1 MDQSSSWYFEW
12 LVHWGIRRGTKHA
25 YIKKLFCSSIPPL
38 ELLVLSDGDPWNS
51 SIARVG
57 TPWCGVGQWWWTVIH
72 DNMASPL
79 CPTLSNPKRKI
90 ENVITDEIGV
100 SDIFPKC
107 IVLKSREDLTPLT
120 KLSPF
125 VIEKCIKSCA
135 GEVKNVTKLRSG
147 GLMIECQRQQSVRLL
162 SLKQIHNI
170 EISSSPHIILNSSR
184 GIIRYRDDD
193 LSELTDD
200 EICHELSPKG
210 VTHVK
215 RFTSTRNGQVIKLNT
230 LLYYFHLYLVPFAWA
245 FTALESV
252 QMFHIQYDALSVRSL
267 DISKANAKGN

>member
-1 MDQSSSWYFEW
+1 MATW
-12 LVHWGIRRGTKHA
+12 L
-25 YIKKLFCSSIPPL
+25 
-38 ELLVLSDGDPWNS
+38 
-51 SIARVG
+51 
-57 TPWCGVGQWWWTVIH
+57 
-72 DNMASPL
+72 PL
-79 CPTLSNPKRKI
+79 CVQLYPIRKRKI

-100 SDIFPKC
+100 SDILPKF

-120 KLSPF
+120 KLSSF

-147 GLMIECQRQQSVRLL
+147 GLMVECQRRQQSVSLL

-170 EISSSPHIILNSSR
+170 EISSSPHRILNCSR

-193 LSELTDD
+193 LAELTDD

-215 RFTSTRNGQVIKLNT
+215 RFTSTRDGQVIKLNT
-230 LLYYFHLYLVPFAWA
+230 LFITFIC
-245 FTALESV
+245 T
-252 QMFHIQYDALSVRSL
+252 
-267 DISKANAKGN
+267 